1 MLKKNGAK
9 LDFQP
14 CLPSAIVYAVL
25 THMSEPDKTQPQT
38 IVVLGTPISI
48 VDMSGTLAR
57 IEAMV
62 QSGGPHYIVTPNV
75 DFVVQA
81 REDQELHRILC
92 DADLVICDGMP
103 LVWASKWFGNPIP
116 ERVAGSDLATPLLEL
131 AHRKQMKLFLLGA
144 AEAINE
150 KAAAMIRLNYPGV
163 QLVGNYSPAYA
174 ALVEMDHAD
183 INRRIKEAAP
193 DILLVGFGCPKQEKW
208 ISMNYRQIGVPVSIG
223 VGATVDFIA
232 GKVSRAPKWMR
243 QSGLEW
249 LYRLCREPGRM
260 WKRYG
265 KDILVFMSAMI
276 RYRRYIQWGTKRP
289 HLPEGPTSRDQ
300 DSSGPV
306 GVLEIP
312 ERFDAACAAVW
323 GPIIADY
330 MQQSEFPR
338 FDLAGVQFIDS
349 TGLGELIRIR
359 KSMKDA
365 GKEYCFHQCSEVV
378 MKLFKLTKLTD
389 QFKTSPDPAP
399 LVCSGSTQDAS
410 WGASYRYVANE
421 QCKCI
426 KWMGA
431 LDAENAPLLQNATN
445 QFISTSP
452 RTFKQLEIDLSQVTD
467 ITSATV
473 VVMKQLND
481 QAEQAPWDLQIVGAN
496 EKVKNV
502 LSHAKALHLIQG
514 DRVV

>member
-1 MLKKNGAK
+1 
-9 LDFQP
+9 
-14 CLPSAIVYAVL
+14 
-25 THMSEPDKTQPQT
+25 MSEPDTSPPQT

-62 QSGGPHYIVTPNV
+62 QSGKPHYMVTPNV

-131 AHRKQMKLFLLGA
+131 ANRKQMKLFLLGA

-150 KAAAMIRLNYPGV
+150 KAAARIRLNYPGV
-163 QLVGNYSPAYA
+163 QLVGNYSPPYA
-174 ALVEMDHAD
+174 ALVDMDHAD
-183 INRRIKEAAP
+183 INRRIKAAAP

-208 ISMNYRQIGVPVSIG
+208 ISMNYRQVGVPVSIG

-249 LYRLCREPGRM
+249 LYRLCKEPGRM

-276 RYRRYIQWGTKRP
+276 RYRRYIRLGAKQQ
-289 HLPEGPTSRDQ
+289 HLPEEPTSRGQ
-300 DSSGPV
+300 DPSGPV
-306 GVLEIP
+306 WVLEIP

-330 MQQSEFPR
+330 IQHSEFPR

-359 KSMKDA
+359 KAMKDA
-365 GKEYCFHQCSEVV
+365 RKEYCFHQCSEAVI
-378 MKLFKLTKLTD
+378 KLFKLTKLAD

-399 LVCSGSTQDAS
+399 LVRTGSTQDAS
-410 WGASYRYVANE
+410 WGASYRYIADE

-431 LDAENAPLLQNATN
+431 LDAENATLLLNSTN

-452 RTFKQLEIDLSQVTD
+452 RSFRKLKIDLSGVTD

-481 QAEQAPWDLQIVGAN
+481 QAKKAPWDLQMVGAN

-502 LSHAKALHLIQG
+502 LSYAKALHLLQK
-514 DRVV
+514 DRIA